1 MMKRS
6 ALLVAASLWIAASAQ
21 AGMIYDFVTTMVR
34 PRTTEKVSG
43 RMWIEGDFYRAEF
56 ERDGKRTILIS
67 RDGDQSAAILDPAK
81 STWSN
86 RARVAGNSI
95 RSAALFM
102 WPTTGAEV
110 KGKPKVTYR
119 LDKSMDKKAAIAG
132 ESAVAHVIEATFR
145 VESIVAGSPL
155 KGKLRLKATIWT
167 SPTLPELP
175 MQKRRLRTGYDAVDV
190 ELEKAEQNIHGMV
203 LRHELEVTR
212 TFEGGPPETEKT
224 TTEIVT
230 LERTNVDDAFFTV
243 PETYRYAGPKT
254 Q

>member
-6 ALLVAASLWIAASAQ
+6 SAVVAGSLWIALSAQ

-43 RMWIEGDFYRAEF
+43 RMWVEGDFYRAEF

-86 RARVAGNSI
+86 RARIAGASM
-95 RSAALFM
+95 RSAALFA

-110 KGKPKVTYR
+110 KGKPKVTHR
-119 LDKSMDKKAAIAG
+119 TEKTTAIAG
-132 ESAVAHVIEATFR
+132 EPAVAHVIEASFR
-145 VESIVAGSPL
+145 VESIVGGSPL
-155 KGKLRLKATIWT
+155 RGKLRMKATIWT

-175 MQKRRLRTGYDAVDV
+175 MQRRRLRTGYDAVDV
-190 ELEKAEQNIHGMV
+190 ELEKAEQNVHGMV

-224 TTEIVT
+224 TTAIANLQHT
-230 LERTNVDDAFFTV
+230 TVDEAFFTV
-243 PETYRYAGPKT
+243 PETYRYSGPKT